1 MIKNVLIVLKM
12 TYREEKYLLET
23 VRENNK
29 MLKQIIKYI
38 NYTISQASDEN
49 MDDFGRNILA
59 NLISNDIKK

>member
-59 NLISNDIKK
+59 NLISNNIKK

>member
-1 MIKNVLIVLKM
+1 M

-23 VRENNK
+23 VKENNK
-29 MLKQIIKYI
+29 MLKEIIKYI

-59 NLISNDIKK
+59 NLISNNIKK

>member
-23 VRENNK
+23 TRENNK
-29 MLKQIIKYI
+29 MLKEIIKYI

-59 NLISNDIKK
+59 NLISNNIKK